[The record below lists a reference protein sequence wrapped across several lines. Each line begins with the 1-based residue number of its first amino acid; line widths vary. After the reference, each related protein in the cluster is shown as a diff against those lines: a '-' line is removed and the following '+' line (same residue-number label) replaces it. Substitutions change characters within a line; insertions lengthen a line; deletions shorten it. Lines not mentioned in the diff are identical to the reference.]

1 VPHYFAPW
9 ERRKVFWQQQLQQQV
24 WKFQRM
30 ELLHQQPLQ
39 LEETERDLLQNAVV
53 PNEGAYQQPP
63 VDHLVEEQQ
72 QPLQEGQQ
80 IRGEEMPMTLAV
92 EEL

>member
-1 VPHYFAPW
+1 M
-9 ERRKVFWQQQLQQQV
+9 RKVFWQQQQQQV
-24 WKFQRM
+24 WKLQRM
-30 ELLHQQPLQ
+30 ELQ
-39 LEETERDLLQNAVV
+39 LEETGRDLLQNAVV
-53 PNEGAYQQPP
+53 PKEGAYQQPP